1 MISMEGDEGEE
12 CDDDGCE
19 DERKEK
25 FKGIVVFLFILVF
38 FVD

>member
-1 MISMEGDEGEE
+1 MRSDDDGDEGETE
-12 CDDDGCE
+12 
-19 DERKEK
+19 EK